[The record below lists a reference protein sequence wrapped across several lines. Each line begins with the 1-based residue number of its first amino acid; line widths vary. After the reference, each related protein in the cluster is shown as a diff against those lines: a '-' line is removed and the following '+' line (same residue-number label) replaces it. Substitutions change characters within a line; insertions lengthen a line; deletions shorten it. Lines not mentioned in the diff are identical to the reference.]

1 MIFAPA
7 PALTSGLGDGC
18 SQYRGKIR
26 ERIEVNHDIRKIF
39 RSRTLGRRLDD
50 AANFQCKSHSRNR
63 RAKRQCPPIVGSVN
77 VKL

>member
-7 PALTSGLGDGC
+7 PALTSGLGDGR
-18 SQYRGKIR
+18 SQYRGEIR

-39 RSRTLGRRLDD
+39 RSRTLGRRLD

-63 RAKRQCPPIVGSVN
+63 RAKRQCPPIFGSVN